1 MLKMRPRVMPC
12 LLISDSLLVKPRKF
26 KNPSY
31 IGDPMNAIKIFNDKE
46 VDELILV
53 DIDATILQKE
63 PRYELI
69 KSIAQS
75 CFMPLCYGG
84 GINKLEQVTTLF
96 NSGVEKIS
104 INAGLYNCP
113 GLVSQI
119 AKIYGSQSVVA
130 SIDVKKNIWRKDAVF
145 INNGTF
151 AINEDLVSYIKRIE
165 NEGAGEILLTSIE
178 KEGTWTGYDLDLI
191 NKISGVVNIPV
202 IANGGAGSIED
213 FRKAYHAGASA
224 MAAGSMFVYIKK
236 DMGVLISFPYKKD
249 LDSIFKGEFNE

>member
-1 MLKMRPRVMPC
+1 MPC

-26 KNPSY
+26 KNQSY
-31 IGDPMNAIKIFNDKE
+31 IGDPLNAIKIFNDKE

-53 DIDATILQKE
+53 DINATVLHQE
-63 PRYELI
+63 PKYDLI
-69 KSIAQS
+69 KTVAQS

-84 GINKLEQVTTLF
+84 GINKLEQATEIF

-104 INAGLYNCP
+104 INAGIYSHP

-130 SIDVKKNIWRKDAVF
+130 SIDVKKNIWKKDTAY
-145 INNGTF
+145 INNGTV
-151 AINEDLVSYIKRIE
+151 AINEDILSYVKRIE

-178 KEGTWTGYDLDLI
+178 REGTWTGYDLDLI
-191 NKISGVVNIPV
+191 HKISGIVNIPV

-224 MAAGSMFVYIKK
+224 IAAGSMFVYIKK
-236 DMGVLISFPYKKD
+236 DMGVLISFPNKKD
-249 LDSIFKGEFNE
+249 LDSIFKGEIDEEQ

>member
-1 MLKMRPRVMPC
+1 MPC
-12 LLISDSLLVKPRKF
+12 LLISDSLLVKPYKF

-31 IGDPMNAIKIFNDKE
+31 VGDPLNAIKIFNDKE
-46 VDELILV
+46 VDELILI
-53 DIDATILQKE
+53 DIDSTVNHQE
-63 PRYELI
+63 PKYDLI
-69 KSIAQS
+69 KSVAQS

-84 GINKLEQVTTLF
+84 GINKLEQATEIF

-104 INAGLYNCP
+104 INAGLYSHP

-130 SIDVKKNIWRKDAVF
+130 SIDVKKNIWKKDIAY
-145 INNGTF
+145 INKGTV
-151 AINEDLVSYIKRIE
+151 AINEDLISYVKRIE

-178 KEGTWTGYDLDLI
+178 KEGTWNGYDLELI
-191 NKISGVVNIPV
+191 NKISTIVKIPV

-224 MAAGSMFVYIKK
+224 MAAGNMFVYIKK
-236 DMGVLISFPYKKD
+236 GMGVLISFPYKKD
-249 LDSIFKGEFNE
+249 LDSIFKEEVNNE

>member
-31 IGDPMNAIKIFNDKE
+31 IGDPLNAIKVFNDKE

-53 DIDATILQKE
+53 DIDATVLHNE
-63 PRYELI
+63 PNYGLI

-84 GINKLEQVTTLF
+84 GISKLEQATAIF

-104 INAGLYNCP
+104 LNAGLYNYP

-119 AKIYGSQSVVA
+119 AKIYGSQSIVA
-130 SIDVKKNIWRKDAVF
+130 SIDVKKNFWKKNAAY
-145 INNGTF
+145 INHGTI
-151 AINEDLVSYIKRIE
+151 AIKEDLVSYVKRIE

-178 KEGTWTGYDLDLI
+178 REGTWTGYDLDLI
-191 NKISGVVNIPV
+191 NKISGIVKIPV
-202 IANGGAGSIED
+202 IANGGAGFIDD
-213 FRKAYHAGASA
+213 FRQAYHAGASA

-236 DMGVLISFPYKKD
+236 DMGVLINFPYKKD
-249 LDSIFKGEFNE
+249 LDSIFK